1 MSYYRHGPYRP
12 GGTGI
17 GIGVPRLTPFVKAI
31 MIACGAVWLVHFVV
45 WRADPLT
52 GDAVSRYLG
61 VSADGVLSGML
72 WQPLT
77 YMFLHDPQQPFH
89 LVFNMLMLWMF
100 GSELETWWGS
110 REFLRFYLVAGVGGG
125 IAAVLLGLAA
135 GGTSVPTIGASGAL
149 FGLFVAFGTI
159 FAERT
164 ILFMLIFPMKARTMA
179 AIIVGLNFFYLLSR
193 TESGIS
199 YIAHLGGA
207 LVGWLYLKR
216 AWRVGEF
223 YRDLRWRLRRRRF
236 KVMPPRDHDPWV
248 N

>member
-12 GGTGI
+12 AGSALGF
-17 GIGVPRLTPFVKAI
+17 GVPRLTPFVKAI
-31 MIACGAVWLVHFVV
+31 MITCGVVWLVHFVV
-45 WRADPLT
+45 WRAQPLLAN
-52 GDAVSRYLG
+52 DISRTLG
-61 VSADGVLSGML
+61 VSADGVLRGML

-100 GSELETWWGS
+100 GSELETYWGS
-110 REFLRFYLVAGVGGG
+110 RQFLRFYLVAGAGGG
-125 IAAVLLGLAA
+125 IAAVLLGLLV
-135 GGTSVPTIGASGAL
+135 GGGAIPTIGASGAL

-159 FAERT
+159 FADRT
-164 ILFMLIFPMKARTMA
+164 ILFMLLFPMKARTMA
-179 AIIVGLNFFYLLSR
+179 WIIVGLNFFYLLSAAQD
-193 TESGIS
+193 GIS

-207 LVGWLYLKR
+207 LVGWLYLRR

-236 KVMPPRDHDPWV
+236 KVMPPRDDRWV